1 MNNAFLTTVLTA
13 LGILSLS
20 SCVDPTYY
28 EGGYRSSGSATFTT
42 LPHGYSTIYVSG
54 NPYYYHGSRWYRR
67 SGSHYINCSRPH
79 GYHGN
84 IGSPHHY
91 SGISR
96 LPYGYRTTYVGGSRY
111 YNHGSTWY
119 RKSGSR
125 YVSCAKPSG
134 HHSNTHKSDH
144 RSYKHRDHDT
154 KSAPSRG
161 SHSSKKSHDK
171 KSYGKKSHDKKSHG
185 KQSYNKQNTQQYTAV
200 THHERR
206 RSTQSSPRITSPLKA
221 DSHQQKMSRSTTS
234 SKTAQKTTQKTANK
248 PSAKRKTSYAKRHRS
263 PKPTVKAKSSSVR
276 KKTL

>member
-1 MNNAFLTTVLTA
+1 MNKAFLTTVLTA

-28 EGGYRSSGSATFTT
+28 EGGYRSSGSAIFTT

-84 IGSPHHY
+84 IGRPHHY
-91 SGISR
+91 SGVSR

-154 KSAPSRG
+154 KSAPGRG
-161 SHSSKKSHDK
+161 SHDSKKSYDKKSHDK
-171 KSYGKKSHDKKSHG
+171 KIHS
-185 KQSYNKQNTQQYTAV
+185 KQSYNKQNTQQHASI
-200 THHERR
+200 THHERK
-206 RSTQSSPRITSPLKA
+206 RSMQSSPRITSSLKT
-221 DSHQQKMSRSTTS
+221 DWHKQKMSRSTTS
-234 SKTAQKTTQKTANK
+234 PTTAQKTTQKTANK
-248 PSAKRKTSYAKRHRS
+248 PSAERRTSSAKRHRS
-263 PKPTVKAKSSSVR
+263 PKPAVKAKSSSVR

>member
-91 SGISR
+91 SGTSR

-161 SHSSKKSHDK
+161 GHSSKKSHR
-171 KSYGKKSHDKKSHG
+171 
-185 KQSYNKQNTQQYTAV
+185 KQSHRKQDTKQHTTV
-200 THHERR
+200 THLKEKCPI
-206 RSTQSSPRITSPLKA
+206 QSSAGIKPPLKA
-221 DSHQQKMSRSTTS
+221 DSHQQKISRSTAK
-234 SKTAQKTTQKTANK
+234 SKTEHKTVKK
-248 PSAKRKTSYAKRHRS
+248 SSAERGTSFAKWQRS
-263 PKPTVKAKSSSVR
+263 PKAAVKTKSSSVR
-276 KKTL
+276 KKLSKIATMKRE

>member
-1 MNNAFLTTVLTA
+1 MNNAFLTTALTA

-67 SGSHYINCSRPH
+67 SGSHYINSSRPH

-91 SGISR
+91 SGVSR

-134 HHSNTHKSDH
+134 HHSNAHKSDH

-161 SHSSKKSHDK
+161 GHSSKKSHR
-171 KSYGKKSHDKKSHG
+171 
-185 KQSYNKQNTQQYTAV
+185 KQSHRKQDTKQHATV
-200 THHERR
+200 THLKEKCPI
-206 RSTQSSPRITSPLKA
+206 QSSAGIKPPLKA
-221 DSHQQKMSRSTTS
+221 DSHQQKISRSTAK
-234 SKTAQKTTQKTANK
+234 SKTEHKTVKK
-248 PSAKRKTSYAKRHRS
+248 SSAERGASFAKWQRS

-276 KKTL
+276 KKLSNIVKTRQP

>member
-91 SGISR
+91 SGVSR

-161 SHSSKKSHDK
+161 GHSS
-171 KSYGKKSHDKKSHG
+171 KKSHG

-206 RSTQSSPRITSPLKA
+206 RSTQSSPRITSPLKT
-221 DSHQQKMSRSTTS
+221 DSHKQKMSHSTATP
-234 SKTAQKTTQKTANK
+234 KMAHKTTQKTANK
-248 PSAKRKTSYAKRHRS
+248 PSAERKTSYAKRHRS

-276 KKTL
+276 KKLSNIVKTRQP

>member
-1 MNNAFLTTVLTA
+1 MNKVFLTTVLTA

-28 EGGYRSSGSATFTT
+28 EGGYRSSSSATFTT
-42 LPHGYSTIYVSG
+42 LPYGYSTIYVSG

-67 SGSHYINCSRPH
+67 SGSHYIHCSRPH

-84 IGSPHHY
+84 IGRPHHY
-91 SGISR
+91 SGVSR

-161 SHSSKKSHDK
+161 SHDSKKSYDKKSHDK
-171 KSYGKKSHDKKSHG
+171 KIHS
-185 KQSYNKQNTQQYTAV
+185 KQSYNKQNTQQHAAV
-200 THHERR
+200 THHERK
-206 RSTQSSPRITSPLKA
+206 RSTQSSPRITSSLKT
-221 DSHQQKMSRSTTS
+221 DWHQQKMSRSTANP
-234 SKTAQKTTQKTANK
+234 KMAHKTTQKTANK
-248 PSAKRKTSYAKRHRS
+248 PSAERRTSSAKRHRS
-263 PKPTVKAKSSSVR
+263 PKPAVKAKSSSVR
-276 KKTL
+276 NKTL

>member
-161 SHSSKKSHDK
+161 GHSS
-171 KSYGKKSHDKKSHG
+171 KKSHDKKSHG
-185 KQSYNKQNTQQYTAV
+185 KQSYNKKNTQQYTAV

-248 PSAKRKTSYAKRHRS
+248 PSAERRTNSAKRRRS

-276 KKTL
+276 KKLSKIATMKRE

>member
-1 MNNAFLTTVLTA
+1 MNKAFLTTVLTA

-84 IGSPHHY
+84 IGRPHHY
-91 SGISR
+91 SGVSR

-134 HHSNTHKSDH
+134 HHSNSHKSDY

-161 SHSSKKSHDK
+161 GHSSKKSHR
-171 KSYGKKSHDKKSHG
+171 
-185 KQSYNKQNTQQYTAV
+185 KQSHRKQDTKQHATV
-200 THHERR
+200 THLKEKCPI
-206 RSTQSSPRITSPLKA
+206 QSSAGIKPPLKA
-221 DSHQQKMSRSTTS
+221 DSHQQKISRSTAK
-234 SKTAQKTTQKTANK
+234 SKTEHKTVKK
-248 PSAKRKTSYAKRHRS
+248 SSAERGTSFAKWQRS
-263 PKPTVKAKSSSVR
+263 PKAAVKTKSSSVR
-276 KKTL
+276 KKLSKIATMKRE

>member
-154 KSAPSRG
+154 KSDPSRG
-161 SHSSKKSHDK
+161 GHSSKKSHDK
-171 KSYGKKSHDKKSHG
+171 RSHDKKSHG
-185 KQSYNKQNTQQYTAV
+185 KQSYNKQNTQQHAAV

-221 DSHQQKMSRSTTS
+221 DSHQQKMSRSTATP
-234 SKTAQKTTQKTANK
+234 KMAHKTTQKTANK
-248 PSAKRKTSYAKRHRS
+248 PSAKRKASFSKQHRS
-263 PKPTVKAKSSSVR
+263 PKPTVKAKNSSV
-276 KKTL
+276 KNKTL

>member
-28 EGGYRSSGSATFTT
+28 EGGYKSSGSATFTT

-91 SGISR
+91 SGTSR

-161 SHSSKKSHDK
+161 GHSSKKSHR
-171 KSYGKKSHDKKSHG
+171 
-185 KQSYNKQNTQQYTAV
+185 KQSHRKQDTKQHATV
-200 THHERR
+200 THLKEKCPI
-206 RSTQSSPRITSPLKA
+206 QSSAGIKPPLKA
-221 DSHQQKMSRSTTS
+221 DSHQQKISRSTAK
-234 SKTAQKTTQKTANK
+234 SKTEHKTVKK
-248 PSAKRKTSYAKRHRS
+248 SSAERGASFAKWQRS
-263 PKPTVKAKSSSVR
+263 PKAAVKTKSSSVR
-276 KKTL
+276 KKPSKIATMKRE